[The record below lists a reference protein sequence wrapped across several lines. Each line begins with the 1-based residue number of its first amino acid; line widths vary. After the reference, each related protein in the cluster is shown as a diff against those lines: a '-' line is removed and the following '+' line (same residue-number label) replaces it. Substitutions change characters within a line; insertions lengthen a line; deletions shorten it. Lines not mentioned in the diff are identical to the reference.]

1 MERILDGNA
10 SLQEQENT
18 LGFAENVAFV
28 KLVSYV
34 RAAGAAPTAPAPGAP
49 AAGPVNVHSN
59 LAKFE
64 KRDIAIVPPPL
75 KLIALSPG
83 QTAQS
88 VLAQNP
94 GKTLVFNSDIWV
106 SGAIKKVIG
115 IR

>member
-10 SLQEQENT
+10 DLQEQENT
-18 LGFAENVAFV
+18 LGFAENIRFV

-34 RAAGAAPTAPAPGAP
+34 RAAPAAPPIPAPGAP
-49 AAGPVNVHSN
+49 TAGPVNLPSN
-59 LAKFE
+59 LAKVE
-64 KRDIAIVPPPL
+64 KRDIAVVPPPL
-75 KLIALSPG
+75 KLIAVSAG
-83 QTAQS
+83 DTAQT

-94 GKTLVFNSDIWV
+94 GKTLVFDSDIWV